1 MIDYYLRTT
10 TLDKMQASL
19 IAADIAAKNASGD
32 VIGQWSGGRI
42 DIDWIGKIY
51 GTTVDNE
58 TVVIDSNYHANV
70 RVSGGELTQAQ
81 IDELFIVDPTPV
93 TPMRVF
99 A

>member
-1 MIDYYLRTT
+1 MTDYYLRTT
-10 TLDKMQASL
+10 TLAKMQASL
-19 IAADIAAKNASGD
+19 IAAGIAAKNEAGD

-51 GTTVDNE
+51 KTVDKE
-58 TVVIDSNYHANV
+58 TVVVDSNYHANV
-70 RVSGGELTQAQ
+70 RVSGGQLSQAQ
-81 IDELFIVDPTPV
+81 INELFIVDPTPA